1 MPGRTADIGETLN
14 DLGNSTPSRGEPRWQ
29 QQQRLV
35 GMGAGGVSG
44 ESEDLKV
51 RILLARRPR
60 PLGWPNIG
68 RWRRRRPTVLR
79 ERGHGTVEICCM
91 ADMWA
96 EVDVDVEWC
105 DSGGGPSC
113 PRDSRPR
120 CAGGIWKRGWR
131 RVGGW
136 ISRWRTASWTRSWRA
151 RSKDMWHSHQYFMWS
166 YTYTVLHLLSSS
178 PIVNL

>member
-1 MPGRTADIGETLN
+1 
-14 DLGNSTPSRGEPRWQ
+14 
-29 QQQRLV
+29 
-35 GMGAGGVSG
+35 MGAGAVSGSG
-44 ESEDLKV
+44 ESEDLSV

-60 PLGWPNIG
+60 PLGG
-68 RWRRRRPTVLR
+68 RILCDGGDGDLLR
-79 ERGHGTVEICCM
+79 ERGHGTVGICCM

-136 ISRWRTASWTRSWRA
+136 ISRWRTASWTRSWKA
-151 RSKDMWHSHQYFMWS
+151 RSKDIWHSHQYFMWS